1 VTRLRFTLASD
12 SPRDT
17 ESLGE
22 RLGAAL
28 RAGDVLLLSGDLGA
42 GKTTLTRGIAR
53 GLGVEAPVKSP
64 TFALHLRYPGR
75 VRLDHLD
82 LYRVTEVAD
91 LDELGLDD
99 TIGRDGVAVVEWG
112 ERAGAVW
119 DEFAVHVTLAD
130 RGETARDLAVA
141 GPAET
146 VARLARAA
154 GVEPEEV
161 R

>member
-1 VTRLRFTLASD
+1 VTLLRFSLSSD
-12 SPRDT
+12 SPAAT
-17 ESLGE
+17 ERFGE
-22 RLGAAL
+22 VLGAAL

-82 LYRVTEVAD
+82 LYRVTRLRD

-112 ERAGAVW
+112 ERAGEMW
-119 DEFAVHVTLAD
+119 DAFAVHVDLAD
-130 RGETARDLAVA
+130 TGETTRTLTLT
-141 GPAET
+141 GPAGSVE
-146 VARLARAA
+146 RLAAA
-154 GVEPEEV
+154 CGVTAEAA